1 MANTNMLA
9 ALADGKFTVW
19 YYPSAVYVDRDLL
32 PMTVFEKEA
41 SEFGKNPQLLQ
52 FVGNHV
58 VIRRAEGSLVSTSI
72 SPYPAILHS
81 YVQAGRWDETVRLC
95 RFVKVSI
102 TRKNC

>member
-1 MANTNMLA
+1 VCVNNH
-9 ALADGKFTVW
+9 DFVCKCKI
-19 YYPSAVYVDRDLL
+19 YVLY
-32 PMTVFEKEA
+32 F

-52 FVGNHV
+52 FVGNHI

-81 YVQAGRWDETVRLC
+81 YVQSGRWDDAVRLC

-102 TRKNC
+102 TVSCIRYIKGIMQND